1 MKTEDLEIAM
11 SVFSRRPVRGGA
23 SDVEAF
29 ERARARTRR
38 LDANTDAIERARAS
52 SSSFAR

>member
-1 MKTEDLEIAM
+1 
-11 SVFSRRPVRGGA
+11 VFSRKPVLGGA
-23 SDVEAF
+23 FDVERAR
-29 ERARARTRR
+29 RARARTRR

>member
-1 MKTEDLEIAM
+1 MKTKIWRSLACFHENPSSEEHLTSNARD
-11 SVFSRRPVRGGA
+11 
-23 SDVEAF
+23 
-29 ERARARTRR
+29 ARARTRR